1 MLAGTDQIEILAL
14 DLIHHGIHLGKAH
27 NACYYIAADHKGRYT
42 VGKAAS
48 DHEVSCIGNHCRVK
62 SGNIAHQIVEAVSCY
77 SSGSIQINAVK
88 TLHDICVVGDLKI
101 RNHWL
106 TELLDLYIFTVIL
119 TDGYAWID
127 DIWDG
132 HHDL

>member
-1 MLAGTDQIEILAL
+1 M
-14 DLIHHGIHLGKAH
+14 
-27 NACYYIAADHKGRYT
+27 
-42 VGKAAS
+42 
-48 DHEVSCIGNHCRVK
+48 K

-119 TDGYAWID
+119 TPGKIMMNVWPGIGVNDWLKPFDGTTPLTASYEWVTYQKASKAN
-127 DIWDG
+127 
-132 HHDL
+132 